1 MEFTMK
7 AKVLAVESVELH
19 FTEGEN
25 PAMVIGAQGI
35 APSFGWKN
43 GELVPWVYINP
54 PEDGIWDFDFIA
66 DAPVGISLPVVSYIS
81 TEPFMLETP
90 SWLKG
95 IRVHASTNALTSEI
109 NESLLSQERVQF
121 LVSDFRM
128 QSEEPLPRDFEP
140 RWPPKPMP
148 WPLPF
153 PKFPLPDLLKP
164 DLLKMPISSIKG
176 RPVRVFTEG
185 DAITKEHI
193 ANRINFVLDKING
206 YVKEIYLG

>member
-1 MEFTMK
+1 MK
-7 AKVLAVESVELH
+7 AKILVVESVELH
-19 FTEGEN
+19 FTQGEN

-66 DAPVGISLPVVSYIS
+66 VAPAGISLPVISYIS

-109 NESLLSQERVQF
+109 YETILSQDRVQF
-121 LVSDFRM
+121 IGVDVRM
-128 QSEEPLPRDFEP
+128 RSEEPLPRDFEP
-140 RWPPKPMP
+140 KWPPKPMP

-153 PKFPLPDLLKP
+153 PKFPLPNLQIL
-164 DLLKMPISSIKG
+164 DLLKMPISSIKD
-176 RPVRVFTEG
+176 RPIRVYTEG

-193 ANRINFVLDKING
+193 ANRINFVLDKTNG

>member
-1 MEFTMK
+1 MK
-7 AKVLAVESVELH
+7 AKILVVESVELH

-35 APSFGWKN
+35 ASSFGWKN

-54 PEDGIWDFDFIA
+54 PEDGIWGFDFIA
-66 DAPVGISLPVVSYIS
+66 DAPAGISIPVISYIS

-109 NESLLSQERVQF
+109 NETILSQEKVQF
-121 LVSDFRM
+121 LAADFSM
-128 QSEEPLPRDFEP
+128 QFDEPLPRDFEP
-140 RWPPKPMP
+140 KWPPKPMS

-153 PKFPLPDLLKP
+153 PEFPLPDLQTP
-164 DLLKMPISSIKG
+164 NLLKMPIGSIKG
-176 RPVRVFTEG
+176 RPIRVYTEG
-185 DAITKEHI
+185 DVITKEYI
-193 ANRINFVLDKING
+193 ANRINFVLDKISG